1 MAFNGNAA
9 CNAAEGVEKW
19 GDHVRN
25 RIVVGG
31 RVSAD
36 RLCASDALRRP
47 AAARRLWRDH
57 ARFRVVKQFPD
68 QTSFIDRASILI
80 GNDDDRTT
88 GMGTR
93 LWSAFSNLAE
103 H

>member
-1 MAFNGNAA
+1 MGSCQLLFG
-9 CNAAEGVEKW
+9 GR
-19 GDHVRN
+19 VRN

-36 RLCASDALRRP
+36 RLCASNALRRP
-47 AAARRLWRDH
+47 AAARRFWRDH

-68 QTSFIDRASILI
+68 QTSGIDRASILI
-80 GNDDDRTT
+80 GNDDDRTST
-88 GMGTR
+88 GSR
-93 LWSAFSNLAE
+93 LRGAFSDLAE